1 MGSSIQIN
9 KSEERNANC
18 SVELKDVNLIY
29 KHGKE
34 YLHVLN
40 DIRLKLFN
48 DDFVC
53 VLGPSGCGKTSLLN
67 AIAGYN
73 TDISGQVLINGIP
86 HNKPDP
92 DVGVV
97 FQQPNIFPWLS
108 VEKNVEFGLKMKGI
122 PKKERLGIV
131 NHYINLVGLE
141 KFRRLLPHQLSGGM
155 KQRAAIART
164 LAADSKVVL
173 LDEPFSALDALTKES
188 MQKHIKK
195 LWKESNK
202 CFFFITHDVEE
213 AILVSNRIIVMNSN
227 PGRIVSDFKNPLEQY
242 EHDNFKKIRSSEE
255 FIQLRDSLKDLI
267 QGSQSA
273 DMEIAI

>member
-1 MGSSIQIN
+1 MESLVEIN
-9 KSEERNANC
+9 RVEEINANC

-29 KHGKE
+29 KNGKE
-34 YLHVLN
+34 YLNILN
-40 DIRLKLFN
+40 NIDLKLFN

-73 TDISGQVLINGIP
+73 TDISGQVLINGLP
-86 HNKPDP
+86 HTKPNP

-122 PKKERLGIV
+122 PKRERVEIV
-131 NHYINLVGLE
+131 NHYVKLVGLD
-141 KFRRLLPHQLSGGM
+141 KARKLLPHQLSGGM

-173 LDEPFSALDALTKES
+173 LDEPFSALDALTREA
-188 MQKHIKK
+188 MQKHLKK

-213 AILVSNRIIVMNSN
+213 AILLSTRIIVMNAN
-227 PGRIVSDFKNPLEQY
+227 PGRIVSDFRNPLQQY
-242 EHDNFKKIRSSEE
+242 DDNSFKKIRTSEE
-255 FIQLRDSLKDLI
+255 FGELRDSLIELI
-267 QGSQSA
+267 QGTEL
-273 DMEIAI
+273 EIED

>member
-1 MGSSIQIN
+1 MESLVEIN
-9 KSEERNANC
+9 IEEERSASC

-29 KHGKE
+29 KNGKQ

-40 DIRLKLFN
+40 NIELKLFN

-86 HNKPDP
+86 HNRPNP
-92 DVGVV
+92 EVGVV

-108 VEKNVEFGLKMKGI
+108 VEKNVEFGLKMKSI
-122 PKKERLGIV
+122 PKKERGEIV
-131 NHYINLVGLE
+131 DHYINLVGLE
-141 KFRRLLPHQLSGGM
+141 KFRKLLPHQLSGGM

-173 LDEPFSALDALTKES
+173 LDEPFSALDALTRES
-188 MQKHIKK
+188 MQKHLKK
-195 LWKESNK
+195 IWKESNK

-213 AILVSNRIIVMNSN
+213 AILLSNRIIVMNSN
-227 PGRIVSDFKNPLEQY
+227 PGRIVSDFQNPLKQY
-242 EHDNFKKIRSSEE
+242 GDDSFKKIRASKEFEE
-255 FIQLRDSLKDLI
+255 LRDSLIKLI
-267 QGSQSA
+267 QGSDFES
-273 DMEIAI
+273 EI

>member
-1 MGSSIQIN
+1 MESLVERN
-9 KSEERNANC
+9 RPEERKANC

-29 KHGKE
+29 KNGKE
-34 YLHVLN
+34 YLNVLS
-40 DIRLKLFN
+40 DIELKLFD

-73 TDISGQVLINGIP
+73 TDISGQVLINGAV
-86 HNKPDP
+86 HTKPNP

-108 VEKNVEFGLKMKGI
+108 VEKNIEFGLKMKGI
-122 PKKERLGIV
+122 PKKERVEIV
-131 NHYINLVGLE
+131 NHYVNLVGLD
-141 KFRRLLPHQLSGGM
+141 KARKLLPHQLSGGM

-173 LDEPFSALDALTKES
+173 LDEPFSALDALTREA
-188 MQKHIKK
+188 MQKHLKK
-195 LWKESNK
+195 IWKETNK

-213 AILVSNRIIVMNSN
+213 AILLSTRIIVMNAN
-227 PGRIVSDFKNPLEQY
+227 PGRIVSDFRNPLQQY
-242 EHDNFKKIRSSEE
+242 DDNSFKKIRSSEE
-255 FIQLRDSLKDLI
+255 FGELRDSLIELI
-267 QGSQSA
+267 QGN
-273 DMEIAI
+273 DLENEV

>member
-1 MGSSIQIN
+1 MEAPIQIN
-9 KSEERNANC
+9 VEESRTANC
-18 SVELKDVNLIY
+18 SVELRDVNLIY
-29 KHGKE
+29 KNGKQ

-40 DIRLKLFN
+40 DIKLKLFN
-48 DDFVC
+48 EDFVC

-86 HNKPDP
+86 HSKPNP

-97 FQQPNIFPWLS
+97 FQQPNIFPWLN

-122 PKKERLGIV
+122 PKKERIEIA
-131 NHYINLVGLE
+131 NHYIDLVGLE
-141 KFRRLLPHQLSGGM
+141 KFKKMFPHQLSGGM

-164 LAADSKVVL
+164 LATDSKVVL

-213 AILVSNRIIVMNSN
+213 AILLSNRIIVMNSN
-227 PGRIVSDFKNPLEQY
+227 PGRIVSDFPNPLQQY
-242 EHDNFKKIRSSEE
+242 GHDSFKKIRSSEE
-255 FIQLRDSLKDLI
+255 FAKLRDSLIELI
-267 QGSQSA
+267 QGT
-273 DMEIAI
+273 DLEIEV

>member
-1 MGSSIQIN
+1 MESLIEKN
-9 KSEERNANC
+9 VSEERSENS

-29 KHGKE
+29 NNKKD
-34 YLHVLN
+34 YLHVLK
-40 DIRLKLFN
+40 DIQLKLYN
-48 DDFVC
+48 EDFVC

-73 TDISGQVLINGIP
+73 TDISGEVLINGIP
-86 HNKPDP
+86 HTKPSP

-108 VEKNVEFGLKMKGI
+108 VEKNVEFGLKMKKI
-122 PKKERLGIV
+122 PKKERVEIV
-131 NHYINLVGLE
+131 DHYVKLVDLE
-141 KFRRLLPHQLSGGM
+141 KARKLLPHQLSGGM

-173 LDEPFSALDALTKES
+173 LDEPFSALDALTRES
-188 MQKHIKK
+188 MQKHLKK

-213 AILVSNRIIVMNSN
+213 AILLSNRIIVMNAN
-227 PGRIVSDFKNPLEQY
+227 PGRIVSDFRNPLHQY
-242 EHDNFKKIRSSEE
+242 GDGSFRKIRSSEE
-255 FIQLRDSLKDLI
+255 FAQLRDSLIELI
-267 QGSQSA
+267 QGT
-273 DMEIAI
+273 EE

>member
-1 MGSSIQIN
+1 MESLIEKN
-9 KSEERNANC
+9 EVEERSVNC

-29 KHGKE
+29 KNGKQ
-34 YLHVLN
+34 YLNVLN
-40 DIRLKLFN
+40 DIDLKLFD

-73 TDISGQVLINGIP
+73 TDISGQVLINGVP
-86 HNKPDP
+86 HTKPNP

-122 PKKERLGIV
+122 PKKERAAIV
-131 NHYINLVGLE
+131 NHYINLVGLD
-141 KFRRLLPHQLSGGM
+141 KARKLLPHQLSGGM

-164 LAADSKVVL
+164 LATDSKVVL
-173 LDEPFSALDALTKES
+173 LDEPFSALDALTRES
-188 MQKHIKK
+188 MQKHLKK
-195 LWKESNK
+195 IWKDTNK

-213 AILVSNRIIVMNSN
+213 AILLSNRIIVMNAN
-227 PGRIVSDFKNPLEQY
+227 PGRIVSDFRNPLQQY
-242 EHDNFKKIRSSEE
+242 DNNSFKKIRSSEE
-255 FIQLRDSLKDLI
+255 FGELRDSLIKLI
-267 QGSQSA
+267 QGNDLESE
-273 DMEIAI
+273 D

>member
-1 MGSSIQIN
+1 MESLVEIN
-9 KSEERNANC
+9 IEEERSASC

-29 KHGKE
+29 KNGKQ

-40 DIRLKLFN
+40 NIELKLFN

-86 HNKPDP
+86 HNRPNP
-92 DVGVV
+92 EVGVV

-108 VEKNVEFGLKMKGI
+108 VEKNVEFGLKMKSI
-122 PKKERLGIV
+122 PKKERAEIV
-131 NHYINLVGLE
+131 DHYINLVGLE
-141 KFRRLLPHQLSGGM
+141 KFRKLLPHQLSGGM

-173 LDEPFSALDALTKES
+173 LDEPFSALDALTRES
-188 MQKHIKK
+188 MQKHLKK
-195 LWKESNK
+195 IWKESNK

-213 AILVSNRIIVMNSN
+213 AILLSNRIIVMNSN
-227 PGRIVSDFKNPLEQY
+227 PGRIVSDFQNPLKQY
-242 EHDNFKKIRSSEE
+242 GDDSFKNIRASKEFEE
-255 FIQLRDSLKDLI
+255 IRDSLIKLI
-267 QGSQSA
+267 QGNDFES
-273 DMEIAI
+273 EI

>member
-1 MGSSIQIN
+1 MESLVEIN
-9 KSEERNANC
+9 RAEERNAKC

-29 KHGKE
+29 KNGKQ

-40 DIRLKLFN
+40 DIELKLFN

-73 TDISGQVLINGIP
+73 TDISGQVLINGMP
-86 HNKPDP
+86 HNKPNP

-108 VEKNVEFGLKMKGI
+108 VEKNVEFGLKMKGVH
-122 PKKERLGIV
+122 KKERIEIV
-131 NHYINLVGLE
+131 DHYINLVGLE
-141 KFRRLLPHQLSGGM
+141 KAKKLFPHQLSGGM
-155 KQRAAIART
+155 KQRVAIART

-173 LDEPFSALDALTKES
+173 LDEPFSALDALTRES
-188 MQKHIKK
+188 MQKHLKK
-195 LWKESNK
+195 IWKESNK

-213 AILVSNRIIVMNSN
+213 AILLSNRIIVMNAN
-227 PGRIVSDFKNPLEQY
+227 PGRIVSDFRNSLQQY
-242 EHDNFKKIRSSEE
+242 DDNSFRKIRTSEK
-255 FIQLRDSLKDLI
+255 FIQLRDSLIELI
-267 QGSQSA
+267 QGTDLES
-273 DMEIAI
+273 EV

>member
-1 MGSSIQIN
+1 MNSSVQIN
-9 KSEERNANC
+9 KSEERNENC

-29 KHGKE
+29 KNGKE
-34 YLHVLN
+34 YLNVLS
-40 DIRLKLFN
+40 DINLKLFN
-48 DDFVC
+48 EDFVC

-86 HNKPDP
+86 HSKPNP

-97 FQQPNIFPWLS
+97 FQQPNIFPWAS

-122 PKKERLGIV
+122 PKKERVEIV
-131 NHYINLVGLE
+131 NHYIKLVGLE
-141 KFRRLLPHQLSGGM
+141 KSRKLLPHQLSGGM

-173 LDEPFSALDALTKES
+173 LDEPFSALDALTRES
-188 MQKHIKK
+188 MQKHIKR

-213 AILVSNRIIVMNSN
+213 AILLSNRIIVMNAN
-227 PGRIVSDFKNPLEQY
+227 PGRIVSDFKNPLQKY
-242 EHDNFKKIRSSEE
+242 DDDSFKKIRSSEE
-255 FIQLRDSLKDLI
+255 FVQLRDSLLELI
-267 QGSQSA
+267 QGV
-273 DMEIAI
+273 DLEVEG